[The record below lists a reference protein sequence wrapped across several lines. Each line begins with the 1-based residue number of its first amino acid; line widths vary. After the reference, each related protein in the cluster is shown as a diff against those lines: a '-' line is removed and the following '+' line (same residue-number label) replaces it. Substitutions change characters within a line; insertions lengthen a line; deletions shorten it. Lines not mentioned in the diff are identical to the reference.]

1 MNNAIAGLN
10 ANSRLVAAAAH
21 NLANVNTNNYKAV
34 NANVIEGPNGA
45 PQVVTEKST
54 QAGSLLSDGQQ
65 TSNVEIATE
74 TVNLIKAQ
82 NGFEA
87 ALKAVS
93 ARDEQL
99 KDLMETFKN
108 RN

>member
-10 ANSRLVAAAAH
+10 ANSQLVAAAAH

-34 NANVIEGPNGA
+34 NASVVEGPNGA
-45 PQVVTEKST
+45 PQVVSEKST

-87 ALKAVS
+87 ALKAVT
-93 ARDEQL
+93 ARDDL
-99 KDLMETFKN
+99 LRDLMETFKSHS
-108 RN
+108 